1 MALTASFYHGTLTI
15 RILGPF
21 DISVALEFRQ
31 AYREILPEKVV
42 IDLRDTTYINSAGF
56 GMLLL
61 LREHVGGDNADVTLT
76 HLCPEVERFL
86 LIARFDRYVRL
97 G

>member
-1 MALTASFYHGTLTI
+1 
-15 RILGPF
+15 
-21 DISVALEFRQ
+21 
-31 AYREILPEKVV
+31 
-42 IDLRDTTYINSAGF
+42 
-56 GMLLL
+56 MLLL